1 MDKVDQL
8 IEVVRKTVIKLFPEL
23 AGRYHLG
30 ARTALLSTS
39 DGLHIQP
46 LTRDGAVDET
56 APAIQCDPKPYRLKR
71 GNVLRMCYLWGD
83 PSEPEVFPVSTCAV
97 GTMSGSQVDVIDY
110 GLRPAVIAEHLL
122 AHSRIGTETVP
133 VDEDG
138 NPLPGAT
145 TSERTRYDFKKV
157 LKDGDLVAAV
167 PIEEGDRFIVL
178 AKLEGI

>member
-30 ARTALLSTS
+30 ARAALLSTA

-56 APAIQCDPKPYRLKR
+56 APAIQCDPKPYRLKA
-71 GNVLRMCYLWGD
+71 GNVLRMSYLFGD
-83 PSEPEVFPVSTCAV
+83 PSEPEVFPVSSGAV
-97 GTMSGSQVDVIDY
+97 GTMSGSQVNIEGY
-110 GLRPAVIAEHLL
+110 GLRPAVIAEYLL
-122 AHSRIGTETVP
+122 SHTRLATKTEP
-133 VDEDG
+133 VDEQG
-138 NPLPGAT
+138 NPLPDAT
-145 TSERTRYDFKKV
+145 TKFIKLEFTKG

-178 AKLEGI
+178 AKLGGI